1 MAECGANGH
10 LQWAVAARP
19 IPGELV
25 SGDQCVVEVTETE
38 TLLAVIDG
46 LGHGPEAAAAAGAAV
61 EVLRENPAEPV
72 EVLFVLCHAALARTR
87 GAAIT
92 VVSISAR
99 NGSMSWLGVGNVE
112 AALFRGVAS
121 GESSARSSPA
131 QFSARPP
138 GPDMAFLVGGIVGHQ
153 LPTLRAHAVE
163 LQPGD
168 LLLMATDGIARSF
181 TQDVRLEA
189 APARLADGILEN
201 LARPTDDALILVAR
215 YGAAQS

>member
-1 MAECGANGH
+1 MAESGAHGRIE
-10 LQWAVAARP
+10 WAVAARP

-38 TLLAVIDG
+38 TVLAVIDG
-46 LGHGPEAAAAAGAAV
+46 LGHGPEAAAAADAAV
-61 EVLRENPAEPV
+61 KVLRENPAEPV
-72 EVLFVLCHAALARTR
+72 EVLLVLCHTALARTR

-92 VVSISAR
+92 VASINGV

-112 AALFRGVAS
+112 AARLRNGLS
-121 GESSARSSPA
+121 GEPSTRSSP
-131 QFSARPP
+131 
-138 GPDMAFLVGGIVGHQ
+138 DMALLVGGIVGHQ
-153 LPTLRAHAVE
+153 LPTLRSHAVE

-181 TQDVRLEA
+181 TQDVHVGA
-189 APARLADGILEN
+189 APARLADGILQN

-215 YGAAQS
+215 YGTQRS